1 MTPLRALPERV
12 IFQVA
17 VMRELMKTIEFA
29 PVQDVVAA
37 IEEMNGQIDFLEK
50 TAKGTV

>member
-12 IFQVA
+12 MFQVA
-17 VMRELMKTIEFA
+17 VMREFLRIIEFA
-29 PVQDVVAA
+29 PVQDVVTA

-50 TAKGTV
+50 AAKGTV